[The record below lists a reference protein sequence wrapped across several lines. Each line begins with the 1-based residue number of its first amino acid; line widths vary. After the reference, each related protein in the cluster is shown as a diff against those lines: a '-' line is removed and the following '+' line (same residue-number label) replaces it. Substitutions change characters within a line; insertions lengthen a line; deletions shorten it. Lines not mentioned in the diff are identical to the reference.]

1 MQQKQDIKIRIRQ
14 SWFCEKLASFEKKAG
29 LPLDAWLANFSEAQL
44 VAATL

>member
-1 MQQKQDIKIRIRQ
+1 LVLR
-14 SWFCEKLASFEKKAG
+14 EAASFEKKAG